1 MRAIEYT
8 QFGPPLQVLRS
19 VDVPVPVPGEGEI
32 LLRVHAASVNALDW
46 RLMLGKPWFARLM
59 ARGARKAGAIRIGVD
74 VAGTVEA
81 IGPGVTRFQCG
92 DAVFGVCRGAFAEY
106 ACTAEERLVAKPAN
120 AGFAEAAAVPVAAVT
135 ALQGLRDRGRLQ
147 PGQQVLVDGASGGV
161 GTFAVQVAKALG
173 AEVTAVCS
181 TRNLATARASG
192 ADHVIDYTRED
203 FLYDTR
209 RYDLVFAANAH
220 RSLFDYRRVLRPGGA
235 HVMAG
240 GGMPQIAQAFVFA
253 PLLSRLTRKRSS
265 LLRAKL
271 NRPDLETLAG
281 MLASGAL
288 APVIERRYPLE
299 SAAEAI
305 AHVARGHAQGK
316 VVIEISPQRRNAE
329 TNEDSE

>member
-19 VDVPVPVPGEGEI
+19 VDVPLPVPGDGEV

-46 RLMLGKPWFARLM
+46 RLMLGKPWFVRLF
-59 ARGARKAGAIRIGVD
+59 ARGMRKSGAIRIGVD
-74 VAGTVEA
+74 VAGEVES
-81 IGPGVTRFQCG
+81 IGPGVTRFQRG

-106 ACTAEERLVAKPAN
+106 ACAAEERLVAKPGN
-120 AGFAEAAAVPVAAVT
+120 VGFAEAAAVPVAAIT

-147 PGQQVLVDGASGGV
+147 PGQHVLVDGASGGV

-173 AEVTAVCS
+173 AKVTAVCS
-181 TRNLATARASG
+181 TRNVATARAIG
-192 ADHVIDYTRED
+192 ADHVIDYTGDD
-203 FLYDTR
+203 FLHDAR

-220 RSLFDYRRVLRPGGA
+220 RSLFDYRRVLRPGGV

-240 GGMPQIAQAFVFA
+240 GGTAQIAQAFLLA
-253 PLLSRLTRKRSS
+253 SLLSRLTRKRSA
-265 LLRAKL
+265 LLMAKIT
-271 NRPDLETLAG
+271 RPDLESLAG

-299 SAAEAI
+299 AAAEAV
-305 AHVARGHAQGK
+305 AHVAQGHAQGK
-316 VVIEISPQRRNAE
+316 VVVEMSPQR
-329 TNEDSE
+329 